1 MSSQNVHAGHRQR
14 LRERFINNG
23 LETFLPHQMLEL
35 LLFYAIP
42 REDTNVHAHQLLER
56 FKDLS
61 GVFSASKE
69 ELCEVAGI
77 GENAASLIKLIPQ
90 FCEIFNDLKI
100 DRMPLDT
107 RRKICSYFSDIF
119 KNESEQKLYLACLDD
134 SLTLI
139 KLSSIDF
146 DDRFDSSVMRVMSQ
160 EIIKTNCTQC
170 IIATNH
176 IKGYAT
182 PTHHENI
189 FVKTS
194 KALFAAMNVSLA
206 EFVIYGTDGIRLIL
220 DASNSGII

>member
-14 LRERFINNG
+14 LRERFIDNG

-42 REDTNVHAHQLLER
+42 REDTNVHAHLLLER
-56 FKDLS
+56 FNNLS

-107 RRKICSYFSDIF
+107 RRKICSYFGDIF
-119 KNESEQKLYLACLDD
+119 KHEKEPKLYLACLDD
-134 SLTLI
+134 ALTLI

-146 DDRFDSSVMRVMSQ
+146 DTKFDGSVMRAMSQ

-170 IIATNH
+170 IIAINR
-176 IKGYAT
+176 IGGYAT
-182 PTHHENI
+182 PTHEESI
-189 FVKTS
+189 FAKKS
-194 KALFAAMNVSLA
+194 KALFAAMNVALA
-206 EFVIYGTDGIRLIL
+206 EFVIYGTDGTRLIL
-220 DASNSGII
+220 DAIESGLL